1 MGKDNIVFHSVIW
14 PAQLLGYG
22 EGGEFGAGRGRLE
35 LPYDIVS
42 SEFLTMEG
50 RQFSTSRGV
59 VIYVGDFLSRYDPDP
74 LRYFLTAG
82 GPETQDTDF
91 TWAEFVRRNNDEL
104 VANWGNLV
112 NRTLTSGYRNFG
124 AVPEPGALTDGDT
137 AVIEAVE
144 AGFDTVGGLIEQ
156 ARFKAALAE
165 TMRLASL
172 VNAYVSEQA
181 PWATIKDD
189 RERAGTVLYVTL
201 RCIDNLKTLFTP
213 FLPFTLAGAARAA
226 RLRRRDR
233 GRARVPA
240 RSTRRRVPYTVLT
253 GDYRSWG
260 GAWEP
265 SALEPGQTLR
275 EPRPLFRKLDPE
287 QVVAD
292 ELARMARAA
301 EA

>member
-1 MGKDNIVFHSVIW
+1 
-14 PAQLLGYG
+14 
-22 EGGEFGAGRGRLE
+22 
-35 LPYDIVS
+35 
-42 SEFLTMEG
+42 MEG

-112 NRTLTSGYRNFG
+112 NRTLTSAYKNFG
-124 AVPEPGALTDGDT
+124 AVPEPGELTDGDT
-137 AVIEAVE
+137 AVIAAVE
-144 AGFDTVGGLIEQ
+144 AGFDSVGALIEQ

-172 VNAYVSEQA
+172 VNAVRQRGGA
-181 PWATIKDD
+181 LGDD
-189 RERAGTVLYVTL
+189 QGRSRAGRDRAL
-201 RCIDNLKTLFTP
+201 RHAALHRQPEDALHAVPPLHV
-213 FLPFTLAGAARAA
+213 AGAARAA

-233 GRARVPA
+233 GRARVPR
-240 RSTRRRVPYTVLT
+240 RSTRRPVPYTVLT
-253 GDYRSWG
+253 GDYESWG

-265 SALEPGQTLR
+265 STLEPGQALR

-292 ELARMARAA
+292 ELARMTRAA

>member
-1 MGKDNIVFHSVIW
+1 
-14 PAQLLGYG
+14 
-22 EGGEFGAGRGRLE
+22 
-35 LPYDIVS
+35 
-42 SEFLTMEG
+42 MEG

-112 NRTLTSGYRNFG
+112 NRTLTSGYKNFG
-124 AVPEPGALTDGDT
+124 VVPEPGELTEGDT

-144 AGFDTVGGLIEQ
+144 AGFDSVGALIER

-165 TMRLASL
+165 TMRIASL
-172 VNAYVSEQA
+172 VNAYVSEEA

-201 RCIDNLKTLFTP
+201 RCIDNLKTLLHP
-213 FLPFTLAGAARAA
+213 FLPFTPQALHELLGYDDVIAG
-226 RLRRRDR
+226 
-233 GRARVPA
+233 GS
-240 RSTRRRVPYTVLT
+240 RSGEIDEESVPYTVLT
-253 GDYRSWG
+253 GDYESWG
-260 GAWEP
+260 GSWQP
-265 SALEPGQTLR
+265 SALEPGQALR
-275 EPRPLFRKLDPE
+275 EPRPAVP
-287 QVVAD
+287 Q
-292 ELARMARAA
+292 ARSRSGRRRRARADGRPP